1 MDWPAASPGEATKR
15 EGFVRP
21 SSLGV
26 RIWSTFGVGLVS
38 IAALTVALPAPAS
51 ADTDP
56 TALVGEGGSFLTPVT
71 NLLLKADSGLAPLNP
86 QYNDAN
92 VDGAIADFVG
102 TAPNT
107 FAADFVVSERPLTSD
122 ETATAKANGRT
133 FAYVPFAAT
142 PVAVATLAVCNPSG
156 LSGNSTAAL
165 CQDIP
170 LTVPLVAGLFTA
182 NLTSP
187 ASTPNVGLPL
197 NLTGWGDSRLT
208 QANGQPIP
216 NSGIYQASTLEPS
229 AENSAL
235 MALLDSDPTGKE
247 LLDNALNTPGSNAV
261 TTSDTPSETWPFHGI
276 HAVVGG
282 DAGLIGKELSINA
295 ETNAPS
301 ELETWTG
308 LGTGAAGPD
317 DVFPLSSVWTGA
329 PQGTPWNIPTAAIQN
344 AAGKFVAPSEA
355 AAASSEADAT
365 MDPATNLVTFAPNA
379 TNDTAYNNYMM
390 VESYLVVPTSGLTA
404 AKASKLAQYIRF
416 VVGPVAQSDEE
427 TLGSAPPSAAMNAA
441 DLKVANQLDTEAAS
455 TAASSSN
462 DPTSTSA
469 TTTTTSTSTTVAAT
483 ASTAAGTTGN
493 TGSGDSGSS
502 LASTGSDVWPLL
514 AVGALFVVIGAVGRR
529 RSRRSRRSVSDA

>member
-1 MDWPAASPGEATKR
+1 MCSWRLRG
-15 EGFVRP
+15 
-21 SSLGV
+21 L
-26 RIWSTFGVGLVS
+26 FGVGLVS
-38 IAALTVALPAPAS
+38 LAAMTTALPPPAS

-71 NLLLKADSGLAPLNP
+71 DLLLKADTGLAPLNP

-92 VDGAIADFVG
+92 LDDAIADFTG
-102 TAPNT
+102 SAPNT
-107 FAADFVVSERPLTSD
+107 FATDFVVTERPLTSP
-122 ETATAKANGRT
+122 EAAAAKANGRT

-142 PVAVATLAVCNPSG
+142 PVAVATLAVCSPSG
-156 LSGNSTAAL
+156 LSGNSTNAL

-187 ASTPNVGLPL
+187 DVTPNSGLPL
-197 NLTGWGDSRLT
+197 NLTGWGDARLT

-235 MALLDSDPTGKE
+235 MALLDSDPTAKE
-247 LLDNALNTPGSNAV
+247 LLDNALNNPGSNAL
-261 TTSDTPSETWPFHGI
+261 TTSDTPTETWPFHGI

-308 LGTGAAGPD
+308 LGSNAAGPD

-344 AAGKFVAPSEA
+344 AAGKFVPPSET
-355 AAASSEADAT
+355 AAASTEGDAT

-379 TNDTAYNNYMM
+379 TNQTAYNNYMM

-427 TLGSAPPSAAMNAA
+427 TLGSAPPTSAMIAA
-441 DLKVANQLDTEAAS
+441 DLKVATQLDGEAGA
-455 TAASSSN
+455 TAASSS
-462 DPTSTSA
+462 DASTATST
-469 TTTTTSTSTTVAAT
+469 TTSTTVAAA

-493 TGSGDSGSS
+493 TGAGTGSSDPSGSS
-502 LASTGSDVWPLL
+502 LAATGAEGIVPLL
-514 AVGALFVVIGAVGRR
+514 AVGAVLVVIGAAGRR
-529 RSRRSRRSVSDA
+529 RSRRARRSVVEP